1 MVRKRILVTN
11 DDGIHAP
18 GLAALEAALAALGE
32 VTVSAPE
39 REMSATS
46 QSISLHSPLR
56 VHALDERHFAVAGTP
71 ADAVILALHHL
82 MPEKPDLVVSGINP
96 GGNLGENVVYSGT
109 VAGAMEAVAVSPLV
123 NSPKNEGPE
132 LLRPVA

>member
-82 MPEKPDLVVSGINP
+82 MPEKPDL
-96 GGNLGENVVYSGT
+96 
-109 VAGAMEAVAVSPLV
+109 A
-123 NSPKNEGPE
+123 
-132 LLRPVA
+132 